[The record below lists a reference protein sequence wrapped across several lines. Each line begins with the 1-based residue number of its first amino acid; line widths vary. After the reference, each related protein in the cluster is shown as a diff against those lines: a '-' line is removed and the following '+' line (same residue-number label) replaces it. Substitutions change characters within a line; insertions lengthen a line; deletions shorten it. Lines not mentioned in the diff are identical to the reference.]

1 MLGIPWTKEQGA
13 VYYMNNNTYSK
24 YYVPHKSKTYNLL
37 SMDTM
42 KYKVWRDEKLQQF
55 KQEEETKI
63 KQKAD
68 VQFRVH
74 EEAKNMEA
82 KEVALLLAPFH
93 SIEDDVDTAAAQL
106 VVPSPCNID
115 SFASDSK
122 PSSVSSEEGEDDT
135 ATDTHIIVGAG
146 LELKYE
152 GVVPYLVEHQ
162 NLPSNMHINGPR
174 EELIGAQEPCALRQ
188 PRSVENS
195 MAGAIYDVKRKG
207 EITSYYF
214 SQPRPPEHTYVNRY
228 RPWKY
233 ASLKACGW
241 GPPLTHAS
249 ISVSIWSP
257 NIIC

>member
-1 MLGIPWTKEQGA
+1 MAIQPLSIDANTRQGITPPIT
-13 VYYMNNNTYSK
+13 
-24 YYVPHKSKTYNLL
+24 
-37 SMDTM
+37 
-42 KYKVWRDEKLQQF
+42 EKQIHF
-55 KQEEETKI
+55 F
-63 KQKAD
+63 
-68 VQFRVH
+68 FRIII
-74 EEAKNMEA
+74 
-82 KEVALLLAPFH
+82 H
-93 SIEDDVDTAAAQL
+93 SAQL
-106 VVPSPCNID
+106 SI
-115 SFASDSK
+115 S
-122 PSSVSSEEGEDDT
+122 DT

-152 GVVPYLVEHQ
+152 GVVPYLVAHQ